1 MFAGYATGICDSRLC
16 LHVSTGEAF
25 LRVVDS
31 LGAVLTFADG
41 GVKRPPKLLV
51 AKFDSG
57 KG

>member
-1 MFAGYATGICDSRLC
+1 M
-16 LHVSTGEAF
+16 STGEAF

-31 LGAVLTFADG
+31 LGAVLTFADE